1 MTKSVPLRITDVFVP
16 GRLPEYTY
24 NPRAGEKLEVK
35 LQDYLDELGKILTIA
50 GPTKTGKT
58 VLLENQLSDK
68 DPIWIQGQGL
78 DSVDKMW
85 GRVVDLLNLRTTNG
99 GSRVVSDRHTTSG
112 GGGIG
117 FGGSG
122 IHGDVAEE
130 TGEDVEAN
138 WSSTRPLD
146 VAASEQLKL
155 VKRPLVLD
163 DFHFIERAVQIE
175 IIRALKPLAFSGVP
189 IVFVS
194 IGHRVRDLMTAE
206 PDMGGRLYN
215 VDVGFWSPVEL
226 EFIASAGFD
235 VLNFSDPGGALAKRL
250 AEQSFGSPHLMQQ
263 FCRELCKE
271 NDLREQSSNRAVLK
285 APASWEH
292 FFASQLDGAATNW
305 ARRLATGPQEHGK
318 PRTKYTLKDKR
329 EVDGYELI
337 LASIAE
343 SGPKLELSKADI
355 THGIDALVVGA
366 SPSSAVTTQK
376 LQHMSR
382 IAATRLN
389 ESVPSEEELSEE
401 ESSETDPY
409 VGPDL
414 QPVLE
419 YIEDGPNSR
428 LHIAD
433 PFFAFYLAWGI
444 NQLLPEPMR
453 A

>member
-1 MTKSVPLRITDVFVP
+1 MTDPTRLKITNVFVP

-24 NPRAGEKLEVK
+24 NPRAGEKLETQ

-58 VLLENQLSDK
+58 VLLENQLKDK
-68 DPIWIQGQGL
+68 NPIWIQGQGL
-78 DSVDKMW
+78 ESVDKMW
-85 GRVVDLLNLRTTNG
+85 GRVADLLNLRTTNG
-99 GSRVVSDRHTTSG
+99 GSRVVSDHRTVGGSG
-112 GGGIG
+112 GLG
-117 FGGSG
+117 FGGTGVSANYSNEV
-122 IHGDVAEE
+122 GDDTE
-130 TGEDVEAN
+130 TN

-146 VAASEQLKL
+146 VAASEELKT

-163 DFHFIERAVQIE
+163 DFHFIERSVQIE

-215 VDVGFWSPVEL
+215 VDVGFWSPAEL
-226 EFIASAGFD
+226 EFIAEAGFR
-235 VLNFSDPGGALAKRL
+235 VLNYSDPTGALAKKL

-263 FCRELCKE
+263 FCRELCKA
-271 NDLREQSSNRAVLK
+271 NDLREASDVLAPLH
-285 APASWEH
+285 APASWED
-292 FFASQLDGAATNW
+292 FFAAQLDGAATNW
-305 ARRLATGPQEHGK
+305 AQRLATGPQEHGK
-318 PRTKYTLKDKR
+318 PRTKYLLADDR

-337 LASIAE
+337 LASIAA

-355 THGIDALVVGA
+355 THGIDALVVGV

-389 ESVPSEEELSEE
+389 EIVPSEEELAKEE
-401 ESSETDPY
+401 DAETDPY

-433 PFFAFYLAWGI
+433 PFFAFYLAWGMA
-444 NQLLPEPMR
+444 QLLPVPNP
-453 A
+453 